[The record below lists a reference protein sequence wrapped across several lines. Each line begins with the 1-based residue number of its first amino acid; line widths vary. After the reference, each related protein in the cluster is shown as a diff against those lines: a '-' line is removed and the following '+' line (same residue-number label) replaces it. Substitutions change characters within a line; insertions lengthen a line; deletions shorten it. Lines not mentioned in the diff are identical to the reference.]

1 MGTIRGMCLFE
12 GGRLFKE
19 IWYLCYFFT
28 RHQSSVIGSPSVYLT
43 LRLHSIHQHNMR
55 VELNEWVGIFL
66 ETISKEGYI
75 EVGWGN
81 LDILVIR

>member
-1 MGTIRGMCLFE
+1 MLF
-12 GGRLFKE
+12 
-19 IWYLCYFFT
+19 CT
-28 RHQSSVIGSPSVYLT
+28 RHPVLIGSRSVYLT